1 MKMHDSYATMVPQSQ
16 AELLTF
22 SYSVSDTVE
31 RADIEGITPSVPA
44 GCCGNTSLATERWL
58 KV

>member
-1 MKMHDSYATMVPQSQ
+1 MYDNYNALKLSCET
-16 AELLTF
+16 ELLTF
-22 SYSVSDTVE
+22 SYSVSDTVD

-44 GCCGNTSLATERWL
+44 ECCGKTSLATERWL